1 MCLQNLFRRRGRTW
15 LCVLGVALSI
25 MLIIAIGGTTTH
37 YITAVK
43 EMNVFYRGDVVV
55 VPKGSIFIQAISV
68 GGVLQEHVLEQF
80 RTLDGVKTAIPLL
93 FIVRFPI
100 DEALL
105 QLVPSNIT
113 VGIPDG
119 DWSVLT
125 GSLALKEG
133 GQWPSQSVDQMEVVI
148 GAYLALKSGL
158 SIGSELEI
166 NDHHLHVSGILDT
179 GASSSFLGGTIVMAL
194 NVAQAVFQ
202 YQNLISIIVVE
213 PEDGVSEEALAER
226 IEAEVPGVRGL
237 TGTARNA
244 VIAPLFRD
252 VELWSLGIR
261 SVVAFV
267 TLILVMVV
275 SMMNVFERRKELATL
290 DALGIPL
297 RSIVRIVVTE
307 TALIGV
313 FSWLLGI
320 PFGILATLVIAYLYM
335 PGPISMILSGV
346 FNLVPP
352 VLMLETL
359 LSTLALSGV
368 AGLLSALTFTRM
380 NLVELM
386 RWE

>member
-25 MLIIAIGGTTTH
+25 MLIIAIGGTTNH

-43 EMNVFYRGDVVV
+43 EMNVFYPGNVVV

-68 GGVLQEHVLEQF
+68 GGVLQEHVLEHFQ
-80 RTLDGVKTAIPLL
+80 TMEGVKTAIPLL
-93 FIVRFPI
+93 FLLSFPI
-100 DEALL
+100 DEALI

-119 DWSVLT
+119 NWSVLT
-125 GSLALKEG
+125 GSLALKPG
-133 GQWPSQSVDQMEVVI
+133 GRWPSNSLDQMEAVI
-148 GAYLALKSGL
+148 GAYLSLKSGL

-166 NDHHLHVSGILDT
+166 NDHLLHVSGILDT
-179 GASSSFLGGTIVMAL
+179 GASSSFLGGTILMAL
-194 NVAQAVFQ
+194 NVAQDVFQ
-202 YQNLISIIVVE
+202 YQNLISMIVVE
-213 PEDGVSEEALAER
+213 PKDGVSEEVLAER
-226 IEAEVPGVRGL
+226 IEAEVSGVRGL
-237 TGTARNA
+237 TGTARND

-252 VELWSLGIR
+252 LELWSLGIR
-261 SVVAFV
+261 SVVSFV

-290 DALGIPL
+290 NALGIPL

-307 TALIGV
+307 TALIGL

-320 PFGILATLVIAYLYM
+320 PFGIIATLVIAYFYT
-335 PGPISMILSGV
+335 PGPISMILSGA

-359 LSTLALSGV
+359 LSTLALSGI
-368 AGLLSALTFTRM
+368 AGLLSSLTFTRM
-380 NLVELM
+380 NIVELM